1 MEDEKKEKEKEME
14 KKKKGEECETKREY
28 IGMKRFVPPPDSSCV
43 IALDDLKTG
52 AQRVVDE
59 VNRTFSRDGTAYLV
73 PPICVIA
80 PVLGSSTINPAPL
93 P

>member
-1 MEDEKKEKEKEME
+1 MEDEKKEKEKEVE
-14 KKKKGEECETKREY
+14 EKKKGEECETKREY

-59 VNRTFSRDGTAYLV
+59 VNRTFSRDGTAYLPSAWS
-73 PPICVIA
+73 PPFLDRA
-80 PVLGSSTINPAPL
+80 QLTRPRFPN
-93 P
+93 